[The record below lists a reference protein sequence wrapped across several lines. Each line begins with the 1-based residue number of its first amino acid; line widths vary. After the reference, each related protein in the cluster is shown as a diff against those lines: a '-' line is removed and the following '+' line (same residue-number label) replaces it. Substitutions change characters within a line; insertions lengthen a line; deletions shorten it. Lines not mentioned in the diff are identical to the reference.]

1 MRRAAICERPTGHP
15 PEDAVK
21 RVSSSP
27 LGESAPKPRAHRH
40 TGDDRVAV
48 ERNRHAYE
56 HLIDRRRI
64 DAQLDVIRDRIC
76 DAVSLIVIGTVPRC
90 SMNRQELASVLRLR
104 MIGSRSDAR
113 AEVVADDLAN
123 SACTGDSSLAA
134 PVHD

>member
-1 MRRAAICERPTGHP
+1 MNDPRGTRLRMRSSASRRVLSGNLLRSLERI
-15 PEDAVK
+15 
-21 RVSSSP
+21 
-27 LGESAPKPRAHRH
+27 H

-56 HLIDRRRI
+56 HLIDGRRI

-113 AEVVADDLAN
+113 AEVVADGVSERGLH
-123 SACTGDSSLAA
+123 G
-134 PVHD
+134 